1 MSVVCLRH
9 KFGYCK
15 NGRNCSNIH
24 LSEICNK
31 GERECIGRVCEKRH
45 PVVCN
50 FFKQFGRCKFSDY
63 CSYRHPTKEMKTDNK
78 AIAIKETEDEV
89 SKLKTEILNLKGKV
103 ESLESLLKD
112 FIKPENKEQ
121 KKPTVV
127 YNVETVISDIDMD
140 IESNIE
146 SDIESESDMES
157 DIEIEENITPAI
169 NFATKSVVQENSSR
183 EEKSL
188 KAKKVFKCKK
198 CELTFKKKEKMKIHV
213 FQEHIETLEQPNEIK
228 MIVHIL
234 NSLEDKVID
243 IINDVEV
250 LKD

>member
-78 AIAIKETEDEV
+78 AKAIKETEDEV

-112 FIKPENKEQ
+112 FIKSESKEQ
-121 KKPTVV
+121 KKPTV
-127 YNVETVISDIDMD
+127 ETVIFDIDMD

-157 DIEIEENITPAI
+157 DIEIEENITPQ
-169 NFATKSVVQENSSR
+169 NPKCKE
-183 EEKSL
+183 EEK
-188 KAKKVFKCKK
+188 KTKCMKENCITCAIKDKKNIKIDIPEKK
-198 CELTFKKKEKMKIHV
+198 TIKDKTTKEK
-213 FQEHIETLEQPNEIK
+213 TT
-228 MIVHIL
+228 
-234 NSLEDKVID
+234 
-243 IINDVEV
+243 
-250 LKD
+250 

>member
-1 MSVVCLRH
+1 MDKEKEKVISEIIKEKVIKEKVISEIIKMSVVCLRH

-121 KKPTVV
+121 KKPTVQCDP
-127 YNVETVISDIDMD
+127 EG
-140 IESNIE
+140 SN
-146 SDIESESDMES
+146 
-157 DIEIEENITPAI
+157 
-169 NFATKSVVQENSSR
+169 
-183 EEKSL
+183 
-188 KAKKVFKCKK
+188 
-198 CELTFKKKEKMKIHV
+198 
-213 FQEHIETLEQPNEIK
+213 
-228 MIVHIL
+228 
-234 NSLEDKVID
+234 
-243 IINDVEV
+243 
-250 LKD
+250 